1 LVEGPTSIGAA
12 YAKARRVTW
21 VQLAEPDTAPAEPG
35 EFCSW
40 SRITAA
46 VRFKASQLEAE
57 AVDLREWADFLDAL
71 AALDAPRD

>member
-1 LVEGPTSIGAA
+1 LVEGPASTGAA
-12 YAKARRVTW
+12 YVKAHRVTW
-21 VQLAEPDTAPAEPG
+21 VQLAEPDAAPAEPG

-46 VRFKASQLEAE
+46 VRFQASQLEAE

-71 AALDAPRD
+71 AELDALRD